1 MFINMKRKNI
11 KKAQSV
17 LEYIC
22 VSAAFAAAGIATF
35 VALSSKALLA
45 YRGSGT
51 NYTTPSTLTGKVIT
65 DPADRVTEQQKW
77 QEPTANITSWNQ
89 PQPEIDNRVTTN
101 LVADSETHES
111 TWTEDAEGNYVD
123 EEKWKDEIP
132 EGETS
137 AGS

>member
-1 MFINMKRKNI
+1 MLINMKRKNI
-11 KKAQSV
+11 KKTQSV

-51 NYTTPSTLTGKVIT
+51 NTTPSTLAGKVIT
-65 DPADRVTEQQKW
+65 DPANRVTEQQKW

-89 PQPEIDNRVTTN
+89 PQSEIDNRVPTN

-111 TWTEDAEGNYVD
+111 TWTQDAEGNYVD
-123 EEKWKDEIP
+123 EEKWRDEIP
-132 EGETS
+132 EEGAS